1 MRCGRPTWHD
11 MTHSPWTRLRAAL
24 KAAKAAWKRPD
35 RVLRR
40 EPAPPPAP
48 PHAGEHPAR
57 PAEPRTR
64 AADKSLP
71 AAEQLLRLFEHSE
84 SGLLICRAD
93 GKVMVGS
100 RMAAELLGVEMAA
113 LRGTPLGIW
122 LEPLRSPE
130 IGMTSGVKRAEAAF
144 PPGQWETMARRH
156 DGSTFPA
163 EVTVTETQLDGV
175 AQRILIVRD
184 ITDRKITQERLQYLA
199 NFDSLTGLPN
209 RALFRDRLGQAMA
222 RARRSGVPMVLMF
235 LDLDNFKV
243 INDSLGHEVGDQ
255 LLRRVAQTLES
266 CLRETDTL
274 GRRHPGED
282 PITVSRLGGD
292 EFTVIAEQVANA
304 EDAALMARRVLDAL
318 EAPMH
323 MMETELHVSASIGIS
338 MFPSDDTDLDGL
350 IRHTDMAM
358 YRSKAMG
365 RGVYSFYSHELSAEV
380 AARLTLENDLRR
392 ALERHEFGLYYQPK
406 YHLSTGAIT
415 GVEALIRWHSPAR
428 GMVAPDRFIGVL
440 EESGLILPV
449 GAWAIRTA
457 CAELAAWDRAG
468 APRLTLAVNL
478 SARQF
483 RQPFLAK
490 FIADAL
496 SDAGI
501 SPHRLE
507 LELTE
512 SLLLEDSDGNRSVLA
527 TLAKMGVRVAI
538 DDFGTGHSSLS
549 YLKRF
554 DIDTLKIDRSFVCEL
569 PHDAEDGAIA
579 TAIIAMG
586 HSLHMKVV
594 AEGVE
599 TLEQAE
605 FLHGLGCDEIQGYLI
620 SRPLPAAQL
629 ISWLTE
635 RSAREGGGPGAAPL
649 SGPMTLFS
657 LETQRSAETLDGVA

>member
-1 MRCGRPTWHD
+1 
-11 MTHSPWTRLRAAL
+11 MTHSFRTRLRAAS
-24 KAAKAAWKRPD
+24 KAAKAAWQRPE
-35 RVLRR
+35 RVLRLEPRSTSQQPSPPVPLAQPLRAAKVPER
-40 EPAPPPAP
+40 EPAK
-48 PHAGEHPAR
+48 
-57 PAEPRTR
+57 TVT
-64 AADKSLP
+64 

-84 SGLLICRAD
+84 SGVLVCRAD
-93 GKVMVGS
+93 GKVLLGS
-100 RMAAELLGVEMAA
+100 AVAAELLGAETAE

-122 LEPLRSPE
+122 LEPLSSPE
-130 IGMTSGVKRAEAAF
+130 IGATSRVRRADAAF
-144 PPGQWETMARRH
+144 PPGQWETMARRL
-156 DGSTFPA
+156 DGSTFPV

-175 AQRILIVRD
+175 PQRILILRD

-274 GRRHPGED
+274 GRRNPGED

-406 YHLSTGAIT
+406 YHLATGAIS

-428 GMVAPDRFIGVL
+428 GLVAPDRFIGVL

-468 APRLTLAVNL
+468 APRLSLAVNL

-483 RQPFLAK
+483 RQPFLAR

-527 TLAKMGVRVAI
+527 TLAEMGVRVAI

-569 PHDAEDGAIA
+569 PHDADDAAIA
-579 TAIIAMG
+579 TAIVAMG

-599 TLEQAE
+599 TLDQAE

-629 ISWLTE
+629 LSWLNE
-635 RSAREGGGPGAAPL
+635 RRASEGAGGAAPL

-657 LETQRSAETLDGVA
+657 LETQRTEETLDGPV

>member
-1 MRCGRPTWHD
+1 
-11 MTHSPWTRLRAAL
+11 MTYSFWTRLRAAQ

-35 RVLRR
+35 RVLRS
-40 EPAPPPAP
+40 EPTAKALTSTPQSNPAT
-48 PHAGEHPAR
+48 PAR
-57 PAEPRTR
+57 AN
-64 AADKSLP
+64 AAFSRGREKSLR

-93 GKVMVGS
+93 GKVLVGS
-100 RMAAELLGVEMAA
+100 AVAAELLGADVEA
-113 LRGTPLGIW
+113 LSGTPLGIW
-122 LEPLRSPE
+122 LEPLSSPE
-130 IGMTSGVKRAEAAF
+130 IGVTSGLKRAEAAF

-175 AQRILIVRD
+175 PQRILIVRD

-266 CLRETDTL
+266 CLRETDSL
-274 GRRHPGED
+274 GRRTLGED

-338 MFPSDDTDLDGL
+338 MFPTDDSDLDGL

-392 ALERHEFGLYYQPK
+392 ALERHEFALYYQPK
-406 YHLSTGAIT
+406 YHLATGAIT

-428 GMVAPDRFIGVL
+428 GLVAPDRFIGVL

-483 RQPFLAK
+483 RQPFLAR

-527 TLAKMGVRVAI
+527 ALAGMGVRVAI

-554 DIDTLKIDRSFVCEL
+554 DIDTLKIDRSFVSEL

-579 TAIIAMG
+579 TAIVAMG

-629 ISWLTE
+629 TSWLAE
-635 RSAREGGGPGAAPL
+635 RSSRDGVGNAPPT
-649 SGPMTLFS
+649 GPMTLFTM
-657 LETQRSAETLDGVA
+657 LETQRSEETLDGPR